1 MNVVATNLAVT
12 NQATMPQITATQAAD
27 NLIGVSQMLKNQ
39 AIAHLGAAYQ
49 ATVKMTVSMTLAAKM
64 VGTAAK
70 TGTTNKVKTP
80 HMRTAI
86 IRAAKTAIH
95 HELG

>member
-1 MNVVATNLAVT
+1 MNVVAT
-12 NQATMPQITATQAAD
+12 NQATMPQIMATQAAD
-27 NLIGVSQMLKNQ
+27 NLIGVSQILKNQ
-39 AIAHLGAAYQ
+39 TIAHLGAAYQ
-49 ATVKMTVSMTLAAKM
+49 ATVQMTVSRTLAAKM

-70 TGTTNKVKTP
+70 TGTTNKVKIP

-86 IRAAKTAIH
+86 IRAVKTAIR